1 MGLSQNL
8 NYQVQIVQT
17 LSDTGETLRVIA
29 PLASEQFMMDLSAQF
44 SAPWSGGLLT
54 DPKLTTITSAAFGIV
69 PIVQGMTAQVWAG
82 ATETELGIDLSL
94 QAEFD
99 AELEV
104 RNVIKTLFRFVTP
117 SVGSLGFLT
126 SPGPKIDWKKVGGQI
141 LSSAQKAGIDTSAL
155 GFAAEPTDTSPGTQ
169 KKGDMVDTN
178 QSLSDGSQTSVQSEN
193 PSDDESLGTG
203 NNPLSGYVKDKISLR
218 IGKNLFFDNVV
229 LTNVQVTEENQ
240 FDARG
245 FPMYAR
251 VSLRFKPLFIIVQ
264 SDLDNIF
271 GGPPPEE
278 EAPALGETPTEGA
291 DVEVNPVYLPPDP
304 VPVELPP
311 PGPVA
316 EASPVWEP
324 APTQRFPVN

>member
-8 NYQVQIVQT
+8 NYQVQIVQHLT
-17 LSDTGETLRVIA
+17 DTNQKLQVVA
-29 PLASEQFMMDLSAQF
+29 PLASEQFMIDIAAQF

-54 DPKLTTITSAAFGIV
+54 DPKLTTISSAAFGVI
-69 PIVQGMTAQVWAG
+69 PIVQGLTAQVWAG

-117 SVGSLGFLT
+117 SVGALGFLT
-126 SPGPKIDWKKVGGQI
+126 SPGPKVDWKKVVQ
-141 LSSAQKAGIDTSAL
+141 AAAKAGVDTRAL
-155 GFAAEPTDTSPGTQ
+155 GLDPEPGPDSPGTQ
-169 KKGDMVDTN
+169 KTDKLVDTSTSVN
-178 QSLSDGSQTSVQSEN
+178 DGSQKSVPSAN
-193 PSDDESLGTG
+193 PSDDQSLGTQG
-203 NNPLSGYVKDKISLR
+203 NPLAGFVKDKISLR
-218 IGKNLFFDNVV
+218 IGRNLFFDNVV

-240 FDARG
+240 FDYRG

-264 SDLDNIF
+264 SDLENIF
-271 GGPPPEE
+271 GAAPQQE
-278 EAPALGETPTEGA
+278 EATPVGETSTQGA
-291 DVEVNPVYLPPDP
+291 NVETNPVYLPPDP

-311 PGPVA
+311 PGPTT
-316 EASPVWEP
+316 ESFPVWEP
-324 APTQRFPVN
+324 APTQRFPVT

>member
-29 PLASEQFMMDLSAQF
+29 PLASEQFMIDIAAQF

-54 DPKLTTITSAAFGIV
+54 DPKLTTISSAAFGVIPV
-69 PIVQGMTAQVWAG
+69 VQGMTAQVWAG
-82 ATETELGIDLSL
+82 ATETEMGIDLSL

-99 AELEV
+99 AEMEV

-117 SVGSLGFLT
+117 GVGPLGFLT
-126 SPGPKIDWKKVGGQI
+126 SPGPKVDWKKI
-141 LSSAQKAGIDTSAL
+141 ADSAVASARKAGVDTTALGLPDETSA
-155 GFAAEPTDTSPGTQ
+155 TSPGTQ
-169 KKGDMVDTN
+169 KTDKMVDTN
-178 QSLSDGSQTSVQSEN
+178 TSISDGSQTAVPAAN
-193 PSDDESLGTG
+193 PSDDKSLGTPS
-203 NNPLSGYVKDKISLR
+203 NPVAGFVKDKISLR
-218 IGKNLFFDNVV
+218 IGRNLFFDNVV

-240 FDARG
+240 FDNRG

-271 GGPPPEE
+271 GGPPQE